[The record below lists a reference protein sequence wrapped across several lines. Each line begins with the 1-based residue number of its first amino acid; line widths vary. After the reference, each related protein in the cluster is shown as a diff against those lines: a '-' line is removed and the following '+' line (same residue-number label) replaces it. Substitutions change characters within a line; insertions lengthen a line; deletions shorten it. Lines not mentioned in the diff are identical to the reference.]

1 VRGFGRSPSRLSS
14 PRPIAAPT
22 DEEIAA
28 GATAPPGFIHLPRGV
43 RSCATSKSK
52 GCRWSSSAKAF
63 SAWGRP
69 LRNSCALIGRE
80 LSWQRRIPPFRSR
93 PTPLLEPK
101 VVVNQRCRCGDI
113 PTINGLSSLHKA
125 LPWALHQP
133 RAGQRCAPQ
142 SQLPTLDPKREGRGS
157 CQPLCNRE
165 IFDSPQH
172 SHHRPLITSRQF
184 FRAPRRIAFK
194 IGDHDDWNL
203 RARRREPPPLR
214 RRHCSIRPFR
224 ARTRSPWTT

>member
-1 VRGFGRSPSRLSS
+1 MRWKALAGSAVVRGFGRSPSRLSS

-43 RSCATSKSK
+43 RPCATSKSK

-101 VVVNQRCRCGDI
+101 VVVNQRCRCGEI
-113 PTINGLSSLHKA
+113 PTINGLSSLHKHFLGRCISHA
-125 LPWALHQP
+125 QVRDARP
-133 RAGQRCAPQ
+133 RA
-142 SQLPTLDPKREGRGS
+142 SS
-157 CQPLCNRE
+157 QPLTLSAKAE
-165 IFDSPQH
+165 VHASLSAIGKSSTVP
-172 SHHRPLITSRQF
+172 S
-184 FRAPRRIAFK
+184 IAI
-194 IGDHDDWNL
+194 IG
-203 RARRREPPPLR
+203 R
-214 RRHCSIRPFR
+214 
-224 ARTRSPWTT
+224 